1 MRAISIID
9 GALVLTD
16 LPTPAPRAGEALIK
30 VAAAG
35 VNRADILQRQGKY
48 PPPPGASPLPGLEVS
63 GTIAAL
69 GANVQGFREG
79 DAVCALLAGGGY
91 AEYCAVP
98 VEQLLPVP
106 AGVAL
111 ADAAALPE
119 ACFTVWQTVFMK
131 AALKPGETLLV
142 HGGASGIGTM
152 AIQLAAAYGAIVYA
166 TAGTAEKCAACV
178 ALGAVR
184 AINYRAEDFA
194 EVIQSDTG
202 GRGADVILDMV
213 GGDYIS
219 RNFAAAAPDGRI
231 VLISFL
237 KGAKT
242 EANFAP
248 LLLKR
253 LSLMGSTLR
262 SLPISEKEFISQELM
277 STVWPWIEAGKV
289 NPVIDRRFPLA
300 QAAEAHAYM
309 KSGAHTGKILLT
321 L

>member
-1 MRAISIID
+1 MHSIAIQNN
-9 GALVLTD
+9 ALIPQEV
-16 LPTPAPRAGEALIK
+16 PVPVPARGEVLIK

-63 GTIAAL
+63 GTITAL
-69 GANVQGFREG
+69 GANVRGWREG

-91 AEYCAVP
+91 AEYCTVP
-98 VEQLLPVP
+98 VEQLLPIP
-106 AGVAL
+106 SGVAL

-152 AIQLAAAYGAIVYA
+152 AIQLAKAHGATVYA
-166 TAGTAEKCAACV
+166 TAGTAEKCAACE
-178 ALGAVR
+178 ALGAKR
-184 AINYRAEDFA
+184 AINYRTEDFA
-194 EVIQSDTG
+194 EAILAETG
-202 GRGADVILDMV
+202 GHGADVILDMV
-213 GGDYIS
+213 GGEYIS
-219 RNFAAAAPDGRI
+219 RNFAVAAPDGRI
-231 VLISFL
+231 VMISFL

-248 LLLKR
+248 LLVKR

-262 SLPISEKEFISQELM
+262 SLPISEKAIISQELM
-277 STVWPWIEAGKV
+277 RAVWPWIEAGKV
-289 NPVIDRRFPLA
+289 NPVIDRRFTLA
-300 QAAEAHAYM
+300 QAADAHAYM
-309 KSGAHTGKILLT
+309 ESGAHTGKILLT

>member
-1 MRAISIID
+1 
-9 GALVLTD
+9 
-16 LPTPAPRAGEALIK
+16 PTPHAGDVLIK

-35 VNRADILQRQGKY
+35 LNRADILQRQGKY

-63 GTIAAL
+63 GTVVAL
-69 GANVQGFREG
+69 GAGVQGFREG

-91 AEYCAVP
+91 AEYCVAP
-98 VEQLLPVP
+98 AEQVLPVP
-106 AGVAL
+106 KGVSL

-131 AALKPGETLLV
+131 AALKPGEALLV

-152 AIQLAAAYGAIVYA
+152 AIQLAKAYGATVYA
-166 TAGTAEKCAACV
+166 TAGTAEKCAACE
-178 ALGAVR
+178 ALGAKR
-184 AINYRAEDFA
+184 AIHYHSEDFV
-194 EVIQSDTG
+194 EVIQDDTG
-202 GRGADVILDMV
+202 GHGADVILDMV
-213 GGDYIS
+213 GGEYIA
-219 RNFAAAAPDGRI
+219 RNFAAAAQGGRI
-231 VLISFL
+231 VMISFL

-248 LLLKR
+248 LLVKR

-262 SLPISEKEFISQELM
+262 SLSIPEKAIITQSLK
-277 STVWPWIEAGKV
+277 SVVWPWVEAGKV
-289 NPVIDRRFPLA
+289 RPVIDRRFPLA

-309 KSGAHTGKILLT
+309 ESGAHTGKILLT